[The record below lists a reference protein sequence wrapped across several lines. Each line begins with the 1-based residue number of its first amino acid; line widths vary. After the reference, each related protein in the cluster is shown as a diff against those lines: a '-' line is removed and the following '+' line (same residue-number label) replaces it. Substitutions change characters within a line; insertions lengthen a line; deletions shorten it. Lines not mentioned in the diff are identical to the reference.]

1 MAMLRRLKEDFQ
13 EFPATM
19 ALGTLW
25 VVVFV
30 MMIVNQSARSEGL
43 SPSELII
50 GLRNGH
56 RFGDL
61 TLHELYAGEIWRSLT
76 ATFVHY
82 GVLHIGMNLWALYQ
96 LGCLVES
103 WYGAGPFLGIYVLTG
118 GGGNLI
124 SALIRHAL
132 RSNPMIS
139 SGGGSTV
146 VMGLVGLAAVVGW
159 RSRTRIG
166 DHLRNQMIWVIGL
179 TAGIGL
185 AFQVG
190 GMPVID
196 NWGHAGGTL
205 MGALI
210 GLANRGLVR
219 YARGKMAWVAGV
231 LGVSVLAA
239 CGWAQVKDDRA
250 EDVIRRQVVEAARKR
265 SANDEMLLVRIGEI
279 RQLYKAVAAPH
290 AIRRGNYVAAPPH
303 KSKLTA
309 PPKPPAKAA
318 SPAPAPAPASSA
330 SASQGVLRLEPEQEL
345 YLTVVNAA
353 LRALISMSAYL
364 DDGSMSS
371 DYRRARQILGQ
382 SMIEPP
388 TLAEVHEFDERMAAI
403 FDRIRQDRDVAGQM
417 VLQGETIRIN

>member
-1 MAMLRRLKEDFQ
+1 M
-13 EFPATM
+13 
-19 ALGTLW
+19 
-25 VVVFV
+25 
-30 MMIVNQSARSEGL
+30 
-43 SPSELII
+43 
-50 GLRNGH
+50 
-56 RFGDL
+56 
-61 TLHELYAGEIWRSLT
+61 
-76 ATFVHY
+76 
-82 GVLHIGMNLWALYQ
+82 
-96 LGCLVES
+96 
-103 WYGAGPFLGIYVLTG
+103 
-118 GGGNLI
+118 
-124 SALIRHAL
+124 
-132 RSNPMIS
+132 
-139 SGGGSTV
+139 

-205 MGALI
+205 VGALI

-219 YARGKMAWVAGV
+219 YACGKVAWVAGV
-231 LGVSVLAA
+231 LGISLLAA
-239 CGWAQVKDDRA
+239 CGWAQVKDDHA
-250 EDVIRRQVVEAARKR
+250 EDILRRHVVEAARKR

-290 AIRRGNYVAAPPH
+290 AIRRGNYVASPPH
-303 KSKLTA
+303 KSKPAATL
-309 PPKPPAKAA
+309 KPAVPA
-318 SPAPAPAPASSA
+318 APAPASPA
-330 SASQGVLRLEPEQEL
+330 SASQGVMRLEPEQEL

-353 LRALISMSAYL
+353 LRALISMSGDL

-388 TLAEVHEFDERMAAI
+388 TLAEVHEFDERMAAL